1 MSDQVR
7 VRFAPSPTG
16 YLHVGGARTAL
27 FNWLLARKNNGVF
40 VLRVED
46 TDDKRNT
53 AEATQAIYDGLRW
66 LGLDWDEGPEAG
78 GEYGPYFQ
86 SQRKSIYES
95 YFAKLE
101 AAGFLYEDNGAIRFR
116 SDRNPMLV
124 DDLVCGQVT
133 ADRSMEPDMTIRR
146 PDGSFIFHFVN
157 VVDDA
162 EMKITH
168 VIRGEDHLT
177 NTAKHLELYQALGI
191 KPPRFAHLPLILN
204 PDGSK
209 MSKRDQGASVQFY
222 IEEGYA
228 PEAVINYLCLLG
240 WSPKD
245 NREKIDL
252 SEIVNLFSLEKVNR
266 KAAVFDLNKC
276 AWLNYQYITSMSLER
291 FRDLSLPFI
300 QKAGIDFGTDEALL
314 KVLPLIKEKVKFF
327 KEVPAW
333 IGYFFTEDFV
343 YDEASVEK
351 TLKKPGALERLEKL
365 AAAYAKL
372 SEWTP
377 EALEAA
383 LKQEAQDQAC
393 KPAELIHPAR
403 VSASG
408 TSVGPSL
415 YHMLEVLGQERVLRR
430 MRAAAEKFR

>member
-1 MSDQVR
+1 MTDQVR

-27 FNWLLARKNNGVF
+27 FNWLYARKNNGVF

-53 AEATQAIYDGLRW
+53 AEAKQAIYDGLRW
-66 LGLDWDEGPEAG
+66 LGLDWDEGPEVG
-78 GEYGPYFQ
+78 GDHGPYFQ
-86 SQRKSIYES
+86 SERKSIYEA

-101 AAGFLYEDNGAIRFR
+101 AAGFLYDDNGAIRFR
-116 SDRNPMLV
+116 SDRNPILV
-124 DDLVCGQVT
+124 DDLVCGPVT
-133 ADRSMEPDMTIRR
+133 VDRSMEPDMTIRR

-177 NTAKHLELYQALGI
+177 NTGKHLELFQALGVQ
-191 KPPRFAHLPLILN
+191 PPRYAHIPLILN

-209 MSKRDQGASVQFY
+209 MSKRDMGSSVQFY
-222 IEEGYA
+222 VEEGYA
-228 PEAVINYLCLLG
+228 PEAVDNYLCLLG

-252 SEIVNLFSLEKVNR
+252 SEIVTLFGFDKVNR

-276 AWLNYQYITSMSLER
+276 AWLNYQYIMGMPLER

-300 QKAGIDFGTDEALL
+300 QKAEINYGTDEALL
-314 KVLPLIKEKVKFF
+314 NVLPLIKEKVKLF
-327 KEVPAW
+327 KDVPAW
-333 IGYFFTEDFV
+333 IYYFFTDGFT

-351 TLKKPGALERLEKL
+351 TLKKPGALDRLEKL
-365 AAAYAKL
+365 TTAFEKL
-372 SEWTP
+372 NDWTP
-377 EALEAA
+377 EAIEAA
-383 LKQEAQDQAC
+383 LKQEAQDQGC
-393 KPAELIHPAR
+393 KPAELIHPTR

-408 TSVGPSL
+408 SSVGPSL

-430 MRAAAEKFR
+430 MRVAIEKFR